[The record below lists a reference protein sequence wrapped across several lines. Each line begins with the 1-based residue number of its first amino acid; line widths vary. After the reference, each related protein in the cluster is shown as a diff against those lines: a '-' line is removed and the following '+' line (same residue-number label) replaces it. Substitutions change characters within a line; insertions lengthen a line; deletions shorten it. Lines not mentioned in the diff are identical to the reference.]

1 MIILLMSLFHENSVR
16 KRGQPYHKK
25 EGENREEKSRK
36 RGNRVQN
43 RIKMRK
49 NSYREAYMINFS
61 YPLKKKHYTSEDF
74 FTSTI
79 GIVTYL

>member
-1 MIILLMSLFHENSVR
+1 MIILLMPLFHENSVR
-16 KRGQPYHKK
+16 KRGQPYYKK
-25 EGENREEKSRK
+25 EGENGAEKSPK
-36 RGNRVQN
+36 RGNRFQN

-74 FTSTI
+74 FTSSPAL
-79 GIVTYL
+79 VTYL